1 MAPTLPLVR
10 YATIALALSFSSGTT
25 VQAAPTVEQRDCTHD
40 NCLRA
45 LIRNGVPAQDYCAAL
60 SPTQPLP
67 SFATPCT
74 DYTGFISACACLP
87 PAISTTGPTG
97 TALPTAAPTAWQH
110 PGVFVSKPQLDY
122 VADKVKDNQQ
132 PWSEAFSSMLAYN
145 LSSPTRTAS
154 PYATVECGPTSTP
167 NIGCYFERDD
177 SMAAYANA
185 LAWWITKSKAYA
197 DKAIYYMNAWSS
209 ILQAHTNS
217 NAPLQAGWSAA
228 NWVRA
233 GEIMR
238 YSGADW
244 ADADIT
250 AFENML
256 RNVYIPI
263 IINGSVTQN
272 GNWELVMMEAAIGA
286 AVFLE
291 DAAIYEKAMST
302 FAARVPAYI
311 YLTSDGPLPIPA
323 RGIKTDPASIIKY
336 WNGQTIYNASGIAQ
350 ETCRD
355 FAHTSYGISSI
366 SHVAETARI
375 QGNDLWTTALGTRIR
390 AALELHTPFQTG
402 TRIPMWLCNGT
413 IGRSMDPGKISPYF
427 PSNIFRKL
435 WLIWAMQSLSRHTM
449 HWRSGW
455 VSQCRTRSSWCCG
468 SALLRLARQSRSSL
482 VLRR

>member
-1 MAPTLPLVR
+1 MTPPLSLAR
-10 YATIALALSFSSGTT
+10 YATIALALSFSYATT
-25 VQAAPTVEQRDCTHD
+25 AQGAPTVEERDCAHD

-60 SPTQPLP
+60 SSTQPLP
-67 SFATPCT
+67 SFAAPCT
-74 DYTGFISACACLP
+74 DYTRFKSACACLP
-87 PAISTTGPTG
+87 PATSTTGPTG
-97 TALPTAAPTAWQH
+97 TAMPTAAPTAWQH

-122 VADKVKDNQQ
+122 VANKVKDSQQ
-132 PWSEAFSSMLAYN
+132 PWFEAFSSMLAYN

-167 NIGCYFERDD
+167 NIGCYVERDD
-177 SMAAYANA
+177 SMAAYVNA

-197 DKAIYYMNAWSS
+197 DKAIYYMNAWSGM
-209 ILQAHTNS
+209 LQAHTNS

-233 GEIMR
+233 GEIIR
-238 YSGADW
+238 YSNADW

-263 IINGSVTQN
+263 IINGSTQN

-336 WNGQTIYNASGIAQ
+336 WNGQTIYNTSGIAQ

-366 SHVAETARI
+366 GHVAETARI

-390 AALELHTPFQTG
+390 AALELHCPFQTG
-402 TRIPMWLCNGT
+402 TQIPMWLCNGT

-427 PSNIFRKL
+427 PPNIFSRI
-435 WLIWAMQSLSRHTM
+435 WLT
-449 HWRSGW
+449 SGC
-455 VSQCRTRSSWCCG
+455 SC
-468 SALLRLARQSRSSL
+468 
-482 VLRR
+482 